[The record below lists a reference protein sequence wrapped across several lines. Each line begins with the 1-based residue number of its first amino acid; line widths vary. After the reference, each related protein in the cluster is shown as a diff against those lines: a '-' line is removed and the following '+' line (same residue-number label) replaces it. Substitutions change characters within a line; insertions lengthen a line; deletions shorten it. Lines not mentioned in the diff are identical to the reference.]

1 MVNTGERL
9 PMILFK
15 HIDRIS
21 VIIDNTHPLFTLCGL
36 SPVEVMASE
45 VASYIYDLHRVLAGN
60 PGHTISNIAWQMI
73 RKYWFD
79 KVEISEENIMKRCYS
94 LLSSIKEQLAIVID
108 ENLSDRFFNEMSEE
122 QQKFFANEILKN
134 NIPLSRIGELKSKG
148 AFIPYVPNEFV
159 LHILEE
165 SPTLFF
171 NGNYW
176 NIQYGEK
183 IEGFST
189 TILQDMDVRTL
200 NNYKNALETVVF
212 FMDNKSKN
220 TVELKR
226 ADAALNFLQ
235 DNRNDDVI

>member
-1 MVNTGERL
+1 
-9 PMILFK
+9 
-15 HIDRIS
+15 
-21 VIIDNTHPLFTLCGL
+21 
-36 SPVEVMASE
+36 
-45 VASYIYDLHRVLAGN
+45 
-60 PGHTISNIAWQMI
+60 MI